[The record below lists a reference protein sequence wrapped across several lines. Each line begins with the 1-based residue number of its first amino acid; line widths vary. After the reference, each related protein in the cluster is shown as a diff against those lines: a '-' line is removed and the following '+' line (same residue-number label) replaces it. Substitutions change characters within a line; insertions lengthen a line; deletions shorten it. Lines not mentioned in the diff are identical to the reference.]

1 MCTAFLPNLVPVCVG
16 VLGIRFSGRLQAI
29 MYNLRLNGTASS
41 HASSALT
48 VPFCAKVP
56 HTLQS
61 EEHLM

>member
-41 HASSALT
+41 HL
-48 VPFCAKVP
+48 
-56 HTLQS
+56 H
-61 EEHLM
+61 